1 MIFDMDNNFIDYQE
15 GYKDFSNQ
23 TILKRENGYFFNL
36 YNHLF
41 FKKNNIIKRRDV
53 IKKIISDINF
63 EIEKDPCISVPPYQ
77 TQPDLHK
84 KYKEFDHWIELINSI
99 GIAIEKYI
107 NNNPKCSN
115 VISLKCEACWANV
128 SKPESNYSIHNHQTD
143 LSVVYFIKNP
153 SKIYGTLFKFDES
166 EIILCS
172 EENSL
177 VIFDPKLQH
186 CIVSPP
192 PQVSSLN
199 PRYSI
204 VFDYSFFYE

>member
-1 MIFDMDNNFIDYQE
+1 MDNNFVDYQE
-15 GYKDFSNQ
+15 GYKDFLNQ

-36 YNHLF
+36 HNHLF
-41 FKKNNIIKRRDV
+41 YKKNDIVKRKDIIKN
-53 IKKIISDINF
+53 IISDINS

-84 KYKEFDHWIELINSI
+84 RYKESSHWNYLIKSIGNSI
-99 GIAIEKYI
+99 DRYVREDVRCQNITG
-107 NNNPKCSN
+107 
-115 VISLKCEACWANV
+115 LKCEACWANV

-204 VFDYSFFYE
+204 VFDYSFSYE